1 MIALLP
7 TGGGKSICFQV
18 PALMKEGI
26 CVVVSPLLALMQDQ
40 VNNLQQKGIPAFML
54 KGGISYSELDQALDN
69 CIFGKY
75 KFLYLSP
82 ERLNQELVQERI
94 RQMNV
99 SFLVVDEAH
108 CISEWGHDFRPA
120 YQQISDFKNL
130 QPEVK
135 TIALTATATQ
145 KVVEDIQK
153 FLEIPRAK
161 IIKQSF
167 NRENISLLTEKFEDK
182 NYKLLQFLQQN
193 SGSTIIY
200 VRNRNATQELAN
212 FLKSHKIEAAAFHG
226 GLNNHSKEQL
236 LQNWLS
242 EKIQVMIATTAFGMG
257 IDKANVRNI
266 VHYHLPESLES
277 FYQEAGRAGR
287 DGQAAKAL
295 LLYHEADVLRLK
307 NQFLKILPT
316 VENVRWI
323 YKKINS
329 YFSIPFG
336 EGEEQL
342 YNFNFIE
349 FCKTYELHPGK
360 TYQILQLLDR
370 AGIFNFK
377 KEYHQRL
384 EITFKVSPEQV
395 DYFSEENQKYFQLLQ
410 VLTRNYSGI
419 FENFVHINKKDLQ
432 YKSALSSKEIQV
444 FLQQLKDQ
452 EIIDLRT
459 VNQDTSLFM
468 LKPREDFA
476 TINPLIPYIQQQY
489 KNKAAKVNSVI
500 NYIENNEVCKM
511 AQLLSYF
518 GETKVKPCGKCSVC
532 RAKKSSEKIN
542 KKKIAKHLLSL
553 IKTNPFTSRELI
565 SQTDYDEEIVL
576 EILQLLKQKNIIFLS
591 PKKTY
596 LIK

>member
-1 MIALLP
+1 M
-7 TGGGKSICFQV
+7 Q
-18 PALMKEGI
+18 EGI
-26 CVVVSPLLALMQDQ
+26 CIVISPLLALMQDQ
-40 VNNLQQKGIPAFML
+40 VNNLQQKGIPALML
-54 KGGISYSELDQALDN
+54 KGGISYTELDQTLDN

-94 RQMNV
+94 KQMNV

-120 YQQISDFKNL
+120 YQKISDFKNL
-130 QPEVK
+130 KPKVK

-145 KVVEDIQK
+145 KVVKDIQK
-153 FLEIPRAK
+153 FLEIPEAK

-182 NYKLLQFLQQN
+182 NYKLLQFFQQN

-200 VRNRNATQELAN
+200 VRNRSATEELSN
-212 FLKSHKIEAAAFHG
+212 FLQSHNIQAAAFHG
-226 GLNNHSKEQL
+226 GLNNQVKEQL
-236 LQNWLS
+236 LKNWLS

-266 VHYHLPESLES
+266 IHYHLPESLES

-287 DGQAAKAL
+287 DGQKAKAL
-295 LLYHEADVLRLK
+295 LLYQEADVLRLK

-316 VENVRWI
+316 VEDVRWI

-329 YFSIPFG
+329 YFSIAYG
-336 EGEEQL
+336 EGAEQL

-360 TYQILQLLDR
+360 TYQVLQLLDR

-384 EITFKVSPEQV
+384 EVTFKVSPKQV
-395 DYFSEENQKYFQLLQ
+395 DYFSADNQKYFQLLQ

-432 YKSALSSKEIQV
+432 YKSALNSKEIQV
-444 FLQQLKDQ
+444 YLQQLKDQ
-452 EIIDLRT
+452 EILDLRT

-511 AQLLSYF
+511 VQLLSYF
-518 GETKVKPCGKCSVC
+518 GETEIKPCGKCSVC
-532 RAKKSSEKIN
+532 LTRKTSEKIN
-542 KKKIAKHLLSL
+542 KKEIATHILSL
-553 IKTNPFTSRELI
+553 IKNNALTSRELL
-565 SQTDYDEEIVL
+565 SKTNYKESVVL
-576 EILQLLKQKNIIFLS
+576 EILQLLEQKNMIYLS

-596 LIK
+596 YIK